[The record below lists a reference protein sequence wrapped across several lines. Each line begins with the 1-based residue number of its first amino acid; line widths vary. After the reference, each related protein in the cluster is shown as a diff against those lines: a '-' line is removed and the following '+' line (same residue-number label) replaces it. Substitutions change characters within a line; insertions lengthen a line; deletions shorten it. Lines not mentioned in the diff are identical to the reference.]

1 MFHLTIHFSKCY
13 FIVCFPC
20 IFPCKFPIFSDLQ
33 LTFDTHYFNTLLQ
46 KKCEFDVEN
55 ISPGIYHVEETG
67 FPVYIIVT
75 QLLPPEEYLYLYC
88 VADEIREPDLRYV
101 ERMEHDYRIHRN
113 DEPRVYGSYIR
124 QLQNAYGKAKGS
136 ATMAAAKKVKS
147 IYDMDIVE
155 LIDEN
160 ERQKNIYDMN
170 IVKLTRENEKVLSEA
185 AAYKQ
190 RIAELEDQIRQLS
203 KLAE

>member
-1 MFHLTIHFSKCY
+1 MAH
-13 FIVCFPC
+13 
-20 IFPCKFPIFSDLQ
+20 
-33 LTFDTHYFNTLLQ
+33 LQ
-46 KKCEFDVEN
+46 KKCGFAVEN
-55 ISPGIYHVEETG
+55 ISPGIYHVGETG

-124 QLQNAYGKAKGS
+124 QLQNAYGKAKGR

-147 IYDMDIVE
+147 IYEMDIVE

-160 ERQKNIYDMN
+160 ERQRLENEKVISRLIAQNARENERQKNIFDMN
-170 IVKLTRENEKVLSEA
+170 IAKLTSENERQKDIFDMNIADLARENEKALSSQA
-185 AAYKQ
+185 AAYEQ
-190 RIAELEDQIRQLS
+190 RIAELEEQIRQLS
-203 KLAE
+203 K

>member
-1 MFHLTIHFSKCY
+1 MAHL
-13 FIVCFPC
+13 
-20 IFPCKFPIFSDLQ
+20 Q
-33 LTFDTHYFNTLLQ
+33 E
-46 KKCEFDVEN
+46 KCEFDVEN
-55 ISPGIYHVEETG
+55 ISPGIYHVGETG

-88 VADEIREPDLRYV
+88 VADEIRESDLQYV
-101 ERMEHDYRIHRN
+101 ERMENDYRIHRN

-160 ERQKNIYDMN
+160 ERQRQENEKTISRLMAQNAREKDIFDMN
-170 IVKLTRENEKVLSEA
+170 IAKLASENERQRLENEKAISSQA
-185 AAYKQ
+185 AAYEQ
-190 RIAELEDQIRQLS
+190 RIAELEEQIRQLS
-203 KLAE
+203 KQAE